1 MASGKETPRQKM
13 INLMYL
19 VFIAMLALNMS
30 KEVLSAFGMITEQ
43 TEDNTAR
50 LETRVLS
57 FKASIDQAV
66 DDDVEGFD
74 ENFSNIADSIQL
86 ISDNYDNYISSL
98 LPENITKNITIKK
111 TDNKPKRDSI
121 INDYEIMDTALYFND
136 LWFANSDGKLTDAST
151 MYKDELPLGDRSG
164 EEFINKMNE
173 FRTDFV
179 NLIVRFNPDADTTDT
194 GKSGAYA
201 KIIDNVNDLFS
212 TDGVVNREGTETSW
226 LEYHFYGYPEIASK
240 TKLAVIQ
247 SNIRSV
253 QAELYSAMLGGQY
266 QIIATLAN
274 FDAYVVA
281 DRSSYY
287 TGTNFTGKIVLGKKS
302 DDLSPKSAVI
312 NDIDLLENENAINSD
327 GSINLDF
334 RAGNRRG
341 TNTISGNVIFMED
354 GKEILIPVTS
364 SYEVVDKPN
373 KAAISAD
380 KMRVVYV
387 GVPNPISISFSGID
401 DNNVTASAP
410 GLIRTGSGGS
420 YSLDLSDGLPSSLQ
434 EQIQATGVREITIN
448 VRGNLEGGE
457 VATDNATFEIK
468 PLPKPIA
475 NIAGFTDKFSYTR
488 FALSTARIKAKF
500 DNAFAY
506 QLDLSVFGFV
516 VDVPGQPAVT
526 VKGNVFD
533 DNAKNAL
540 RNARRGS
547 IVTISDI
554 KVRALGTEVDLKQA
568 SSLIINITD

>member
-121 INDYEIMDTALYFND
+121 INDYEIMDTALYFNE
-136 LWFANSDGKLTDAST
+136 LWFANSDGKLTDASN

-341 TNTISGNVIFMED
+341 TNTISGNVTFMED
-354 GKEILIPVTS
+354 GREILIPVTS

-373 KAAISAD
+373 SASISAD
-380 KMRVVYV
+380 KMRVVYR
-387 GVPNPISISFSGID
+387 GVENPLSVSVAGVN
-401 DNNVTASAP
+401 DNNVTVSAP
-410 GLIRTGSGGS
+410 GIRKISTSS
-420 YSLDLSDGLPSSLQ
+420 YMLDLKEVPASLIG
-434 EQIQATGVREITIN
+434 ETELSISVLA
-448 VRGNLEGGE
+448 NLEGGE
-457 VATDNATFEIK
+457 SIRDSALFRILALPTPVGTLNGGEGEIEATKDELSLGRLNV
-468 PLPKPIA
+468 
-475 NIAGFTDKFSYTR
+475 R
-488 FALSTARIKAKF
+488 FDA
-500 DNAFAY
+500 DFAY
-506 QLDLSVFGFV
+506 ELPLRIASFV
-516 VDVPGQPAVT
+516 IDVPGQPTLPVRGPRLTEDARNLLKG
-526 VKGNVFD
+526 VKT
-533 DNAKNAL
+533 
-540 RNARRGS
+540 GS
-547 IVTISDI
+547 TITIKEI
-554 KVRALGTEVDLKQA
+554 KVRASGTQVPIKNA
-568 SSLIINITD
+568 RPLIIKIIE